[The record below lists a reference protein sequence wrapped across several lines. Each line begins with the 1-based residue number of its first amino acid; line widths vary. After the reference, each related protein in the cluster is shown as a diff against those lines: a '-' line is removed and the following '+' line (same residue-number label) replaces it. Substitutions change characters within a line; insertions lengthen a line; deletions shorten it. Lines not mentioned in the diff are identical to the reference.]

1 LAEYTQKGETEH
13 VFQVRFKDLPLT
25 REQRDAIGRE
35 IDRGVARALT
45 DMTDLTSDRRVDA
58 LRDVA
63 PDLPEAEEEGPRGLQ
78 VSRT

>member
-1 LAEYTQKGETEH
+1 MAEYEKHSEAEH
-13 VFQVRFKDLPLT
+13 TFTVRFKDLPLT

-45 DMTDLTSDRRVDA
+45 DMKDLTPDRRVDS
-58 LRDVA
+58 LRDIG
-63 PDLPEAEEEGPRGLQ
+63 AEIEGADEEGPRGLQ

>member
-1 LAEYTQKGETEH
+1 VAQYKQDSENDHT
-13 VFQVRFKDLPLT
+13 FQVRFKDLPLT

-45 DMTDLTSDRRVDA
+45 DMTDLTTDRRVDA

-63 PDLPEAEEEGPRGLQ
+63 PDLPGAEEEGPRGLQ

>member
-1 LAEYTQKGETEH
+1 VAEYEKNGAAEH
-13 VFQVRFKDLPLT
+13 TFTVRFKDLELT

-45 DMTDLTSDRRVDA
+45 DMKDLTADRRVDS
-58 LRDVA
+58 LRDLGVEMPGA
-63 PDLPEAEEEGPRGLQ
+63 DEEGPRGLQ

>member
-1 LAEYTQKGETEH
+1 MALHKQDGEHDHT
-13 VFQVRFKDLPLT
+13 FTVRFKDLPLT

-45 DMTDLTSDRRVDA
+45 EMDDLTPDRRVDS
-58 LRDVA
+58 LRD
-63 PDLPEAEEEGPRGLQ
+63 LGIELLGAEEEGPRGLQ